1 MVISSKNKI
10 ISFSQPIDN
19 QLKPKKFIDPFGTE
33 IHTLAEKASRQ
44 LIDFLN
50 NEEYWKDFPLFSD
63 LKAFKR
69 IGKMFGVL
77 VVEDENGKIGFL
89 AAFSGK
95 LLGKNHYTHFVP
107 PVYDMQIENG
117 FYNKEEVVLLG
128 ITKEIKT
135 LEQGEV
141 YKTLLKNYE
150 RSSQLIESEWEKV
163 KTRYKQNKV
172 KRNVLKEKVQHN
184 VEDVLTLDEI
194 KKESI
199 KANYTFKKEKL
210 AYKEKLELCRAEL
223 NAYENRINHLKL
235 IRKHRSKALQEKLY
249 KQYQFFNK
257 YKETKGLDTLFNHL
271 DIPPSGSGECAA
283 PKLFHYAFKYDL
295 KPLCMAE
302 FWWGRSPGSN
312 QKLHEYYYPPCEEK
326 CRPILTYMLKD
337 V

>member
-19 QLKPKKFIDPFGTE
+19 QLKPKKFIDPFGTKV
-33 IHTLAEKASRQ
+33 HTLAKKASHQ

-50 NEEYWKDFPLFSD
+50 NEEYWNDVPLFSD

-77 VVEDENGKIGFL
+77 VVEDEQGKIGFL

-95 LLGKNHYTHFVP
+95 LLGQNNYPHFVP
-107 PVYDMQIENG
+107 PVYDMQEENG

-128 ITKEIKT
+128 ISKEIKA
-135 LEQGEV
+135 LEQGEL

-150 RSSQLIESEWEKV
+150 NSSKQIENEWEKV
-163 KTRYKQNKV
+163 KIAYKQSKA
-172 KRNVLKEKVQHN
+172 KRNVLKKKAQCN

-194 KKESI
+194 NKESI
-199 KANYTFKKEKL
+199 KANYAFKKEKL
-210 AYKEKLELCRAEL
+210 IYKERLNLCKAEL
-223 NAYENRINHLKL
+223 TVFENRINHLKL

-249 KQYQFFNK
+249 KQYRFFNK
-257 YKETKGLDTLFNHL
+257 YKETVGLNTLFNHL
-271 DIPPSGSGECAA
+271 DVPPSGSGECAA
-283 PKLFHYAFKYDL
+283 PKLFHHAFKHGL

-302 FWWGRSPGSN
+302 FWWGRSPGSH
-312 QKLHEYYYPPCEEK
+312 QKLHKYYYPPCEEK
-326 CRPILTYMLKD
+326 CRPILTYMLMGL
-337 V
+337 